1 MIELMPMLEA
11 YATANIAT
19 QNLFGGNPLQVLLG
33 DLNATAGTGAFGGV
47 MGPQPGIITLKELV
61 TGSMNTLGAANVSGG
76 SWQGGGTSTGVMQ
89 VVTSQTAPLDAV
101 AVNFQNNLGNI
112 VIGSVMTTAG
122 FRIANK
128 VLSKPKAKLNKMIR
142 QVGLGSTIQI

>member
-1 MIELMPMLEA
+1 MPMLEA

-19 QNLFGGNPLQVLLG
+19 QNLMGGNPLEVLLG
-33 DLNATAGTGAFGGV
+33 DLNTTSGSGAYGAL
-47 MGPQPGIITLKELV
+47 MGPQPNVITVKEML
-61 TGSMNTLGAANVSGG
+61 TGSMNQLTTGTSYSHPSGKPTTTGTITVSG
-76 SWQGGGTSTGVMQ
+76 TS
-89 VVTSQTAPLDAV
+89 PLDAV
-101 AVNFQNNLGNI
+101 AANFQNNLGNI
-112 VIGSVMTTAG
+112 VIGTVMTTAG

>member
-1 MIELMPMLEA
+1 MIKLMPMIEA

-19 QNLFGGNPLQVLLG
+19 QNLFGGNPVQVLLG
-33 DLNATAGTGAFGGV
+33 DLNTSAGSGAYGAL
-47 MGPQPGIITLKELV
+47 MGPQPGVITVKELL
-61 TGSMNTLGAANVSGG
+61 TGSMNTVA
-76 SWQGGGTSTGVMQ
+76 Q
-89 VVTSQTAPLDAV
+89 VTSYGSPGSKPTTTGAIVTSSASPLDAV
-101 AVNFQNNLGNI
+101 AQNFQNNLGNI
-112 VIGSVMTTAG
+112 VIGTVMTTAG

>member
-1 MIELMPMLEA
+1 MIKLMPMIEA

-19 QNLFGGNPLQVLLG
+19 QNLFGGNPLEVLLG
-33 DLNATAGTGAFGGV
+33 DLNTTAGSGAYGSL
-47 MGPQPGIITLKELV
+47 MGPQPGVITVKELL
-61 TGSMNTLGAANVSGG
+61 TGSMNTVAQVTQYGSPGSKPTTVGAIV
-76 SWQGGGTSTGVMQ
+76 QTSA
-89 VVTSQTAPLDAV
+89 SPLDAV
-101 AVNFQNNLGNI
+101 AQNFQNNLGNI
-112 VIGSVMTTAG
+112 VIGTVMTTAG